1 MSISTAASTPS
12 DFLRGMRLFAPV
24 AVSVAAY
31 GLVWGVLAGQAGMS
45 PLEVALIS
53 GLVFTGSGQFVALPL
68 WTPGAIPTAAI
79 LLALAMVNLRMVL
92 MSATIRPL
100 TVNTPQW
107 RALLAMFFVGDEQWA
122 LTVGQM
128 DKGRGSLTFLVGAG
142 TLGWLVWMVATMTG
156 RLFGS
161 FIADPAAIGL
171 DFAFTATFLAL
182 LLGLWKGRSDILPWA
197 VGAAAAIAVARLVPG
212 QWYIIAG
219 GLVGSAVGALVE
231 AYKSR

>member
-1 MSISTAASTPS
+1 MSNPSAASTPS
-12 DFLRGMRLFAPV
+12 EFLRGMRLFAPI

-100 TVNTPQW
+100 TEGVPQW
-107 RALLAMFFVGDEQWA
+107 KALLAMFFVGDEQWA

-128 DKGRGSLTFLVGAG
+128 DKGRGSLAFLVGAG
-142 TLGWLVWMVATMTG
+142 TLGWLV
-156 RLFGS
+156 
-161 FIADPAAIGL
+161 
-171 DFAFTATFLAL
+171 
-182 LLGLWKGRSDILPWA
+182 
-197 VGAAAAIAVARLVPG
+197 
-212 QWYIIAG
+212 
-219 GLVGSAVGALVE
+219 
-231 AYKSR
+231 